1 MSRTRIGVLGGTFDP
16 FHNGHLSVAHS
27 VRDSSL
33 VDCVIVVPANDQ
45 WQKKA
50 VATAQQRLEMARRG
64 ISVDAVS
71 GTGDSMNHALSVSD
85 VDILRGG
92 PTYTIET
99 LDDLSQLHPDADF
112 RFIVGVDAAAG
123 LPSWHRSDELRDRAS
138 FIVVTRPGTSPPQL
152 NVQGYDLNLL
162 QIQPVDVSSSMCREA
177 IRNGAAVTDL
187 VPLAVAAYIE
197 SEGLYWE

>member
-16 FHNGHLSVAHS
+16 FHNGHLSVARS
-27 VRDSSL
+27 VRDSGL

-64 ISVDAVS
+64 ISVDAVA
-71 GTGDSMNHALSVSD
+71 GTGDSMNDALFVSD

-99 LDDLSQLHPDADF
+99 LEDLSLLHPDADF
-112 RFIVGVDAAAG
+112 RFIVGVDAASG
-123 LPSWHRSDELRDRAS
+123 LPSWYRTDELRDRAS

-152 NVQGYDLNLL
+152 DVQGYDLNLL
-162 QIQPVDVSSSMCREA
+162 HIPPVDVSSSMCRDA
-177 IRNGAAVTDL
+177 IHNGAAVTDL

-197 SEGLYWE
+197 SEGLYRE